1 MMTGFRQTNAAMTD
15 QQKSQDKPV
24 SARVISQPQ
33 PIRIVIANA
42 KGGCGKTTL
51 ATNLASYY
59 AGLQHKTCLID
70 FDPQGSSIQWLAARH
85 SELPNIHGVAAFK
98 KTSGQVTRS
107 WQLKSLPA
115 DTSRVIIDT
124 PAGLNGLLLNDLIR
138 EADIILVPVT
148 PSPIDIRATT
158 TFIKDV
164 LLSTSFRGRPK
175 HIAALANRVRKNTL
189 VYTKLELFLNSLKIP
204 FVATLRDTQY
214 YVRASEYGLGIHDLE
229 NTQTSDELE
238 WKPLIEWLDN
248 RILKIKDQSATFIKS
263 N

>member
-1 MMTGFRQTNAAMTD
+1 MFGLGNSATTMSDQSIKTENAI
-15 QQKSQDKPV
+15 K
-24 SARVISQPQ
+24 ARVISKPQ
-33 PIRIVIANA
+33 PIRILVANA

-51 ATNLASYY
+51 ATNLASYF

-70 FDPQGSSIQWLAARH
+70 FDPQGSSNQWLAARH
-85 SELPNIHGVAAFK
+85 TELPSIHGVAAFK
-98 KTSGQVTRS
+98 KNSGQVTRT
-107 WQLKSLPA
+107 WQLRNLPPE
-115 DTSRVIIDT
+115 TSRVIIDT
-124 PAGLNGLLLNDLIR
+124 PSGLGGLLLNDLIR

-164 LLSTSFRGRPK
+164 LLSSSFRSRPK

-238 WKPLIEWLDN
+238 WQPLIEWLDN
-248 RILKIKDQSATFIKS
+248 RIGKIREQSPAPHTD
-263 N
+263 